1 MHQQR
6 INRDASDLQKRI
18 VRKSRIFNLPIL
30 LETNVFM
37 RSQEKP
43 NAQYAMP
50 PLRLTTGLNVS
61 LRILIISGYQLMA
74 LSAVL
79 AVLFKVVTEKVVC
92 TAGSGSTRQCIESS
106 KWQKTVSSDWAF
118 WPDLF
123 QDLKLL
129 IPLIKD
135 YWKGTYRDVSVKS
148 IVIFVVALAYII
160 SPIDLIP
167 DYIIGLGQIDDA
179 VILGLSLYFLE
190 KDLRKYKEWKDRNG

>member
-1 MHQQR
+1 MAKNS
-6 INRDASDLQKRI
+6 II
-18 VRKSRIFNLPIL
+18 
-30 LETNVFM
+30 
-37 RSQEKP
+37 
-43 NAQYAMP
+43 
-50 PLRLTTGLNVS
+50 RLGF
-61 LRILIISGYQLMA
+61 
-74 LSAVL
+74 L
-79 AVLFKVVTEKVVC
+79 A
-92 TAGSGSTRQCIESS
+92 R
-106 KWQKTVSSDWAF
+106 
-118 WPDLF
+118 LF